1 MQEFK
6 EATFREAYKSI
17 FESTTGT
24 ENQCRLYFLQTVAK
38 GTTPIQGKEM
48 TLEQIADAMN
58 QEKPL
63 AEETKSARAMVA
75 LRRWYEKPE
84 PENERNAKFYV
95 QKAGLGNIIE
105 WFGNC
110 LNVLKVYKL
119 RSAFDGAVKYAN
131 IPEKTEQEKADIVH
145 LAASSLLHSG
155 IAALR
160 DYVVEKMP
168 TYAKKYR
175 FNQETWKAELA
186 ESELQHAHK

>member
-1 MQEFK
+1 MPEFK
-6 EATFREAYKSI
+6 EATFTEAYRSI
-17 FESTTGT
+17 FESMTGK

-38 GTTPIQGKEM
+38 GTSPIQGQDV
-48 TLEQIADAMN
+48 TLEKMAHTMN

-63 AEETKSARAMVA
+63 ADETKTARAMLA

-84 PENERNAKFYV
+84 PENERHAKIYV
-95 QKAGLGNIIE
+95 QKAGLGEITA
-105 WFGNC
+105 WFDNC
-110 LNVLKVYKL
+110 LAVLKVYKM
-119 RSAFDGAVKYAN
+119 RNAFDAAINYAKN
-131 IPEKTEQEKADIVH
+131 LSTEQEKADMVH
-145 LAASSLLHSG
+145 LAASSLRHSG

-175 FNQETWKAELA
+175 FNEQTWKAELA